1 MWRKNKNSRPDL
13 VKYKHKPLN
22 FVTWRSDVAEKY
34 ESVTNILEKER
45 ESEKKARVGSTI
57 LAYY

>member
-1 MWRKNKNSRPDL
+1 MCQRKINSIRPDL

-22 FVTWRSDVAEKY
+22 FVIWRSDVAEKY

-45 ESEKKARVGSTI
+45 ESEKKAQGSTI